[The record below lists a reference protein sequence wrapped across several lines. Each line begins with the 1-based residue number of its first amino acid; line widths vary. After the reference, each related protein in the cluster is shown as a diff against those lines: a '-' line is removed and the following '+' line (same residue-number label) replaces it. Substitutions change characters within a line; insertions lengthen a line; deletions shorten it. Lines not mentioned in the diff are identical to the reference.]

1 MKVLVGLGNPGDEY
15 RHTRH
20 NVGFAVMDALAA
32 EGGGEGEARAGRGGK
47 VSRRQCRCRVGEII
61 LGGMEVVLAKPQ
73 TFMNN
78 SGRAVGALLERWE
91 AQLEDLLVVCDD
103 FHLDLGMLRVRR
115 RGSSGGQKGLQSIID
130 SLGSTEFARL
140 RVGIGPPRGDPVD
153 FVLEPF
159 RKVERPLVR
168 EAVSNARRAC
178 AVWVAEGVDACM
190 SAFN

>member
-20 NVGFAVMDALAA
+20 NVGFAVIDALAA
-32 EGGGEGEARAGRGGK
+32 EGGGGAGGGAGGGGK
-47 VSRRQCRCRVGEII
+47 VSRRQWRCRVGKVI
-61 LGGMEVVLAKPQ
+61 LSGVDVVLAKPQ

-78 SGRAVGALLERWE
+78 SGRAVRALLERSE
-91 AQLEDLLVVCDD
+91 AELEDLLVVCDD
-103 FHLDLGMLRVRR
+103 FHLELGMLRVRR

-130 SLGSTEFARL
+130 SLGSAEFARL
-140 RVGIGPPRGDPVD
+140 RVGIGPPKGDPVN

-159 RKVERPLVR
+159 RKVERPLVK

-178 AVWVAEGVDACM
+178 AVWVADGVDACM